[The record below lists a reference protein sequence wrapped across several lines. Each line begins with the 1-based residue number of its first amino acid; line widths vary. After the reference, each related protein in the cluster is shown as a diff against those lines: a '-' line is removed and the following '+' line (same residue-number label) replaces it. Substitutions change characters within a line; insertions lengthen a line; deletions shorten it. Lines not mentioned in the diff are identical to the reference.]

1 MELALMQTCLLVHG
15 CCRHQLHLPQMVF
28 LILSNSHSRKGLP
41 SSTLYRHLQVWNR
54 QVRKWAVASC
64 KQLITIIL
72 FRVLLPISQFQS
84 LKLSNLQRS
93 VPVSVWFAD
102 TRLGSSDKKVSHSAA
117 AVGEIHGENFGIS
130 CVSPS
135 MSILSAI
142 GLTVDGRPVGV
153 SCSNSS
159 TP

>member
-93 VPVSVWFAD
+93 VGGRWKTFSVICLESRTPGLELSWWRNSPC
-102 TRLGSSDKKVSHSAA
+102 TSRQLLGRSPCQVYDNLNVDPDMA
-117 AVGEIHGENFGIS
+117 NFNPQ
-130 CVSPS
+130 CCL
-135 MSILSAI
+135 LSQS
-142 GLTVDGRPVGV
+142 L
-153 SCSNSS
+153 
-159 TP
+159 